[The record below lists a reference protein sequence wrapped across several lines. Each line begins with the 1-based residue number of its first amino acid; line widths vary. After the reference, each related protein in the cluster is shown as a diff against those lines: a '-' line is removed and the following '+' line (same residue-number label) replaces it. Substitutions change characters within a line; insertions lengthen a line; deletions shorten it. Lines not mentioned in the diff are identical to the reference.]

1 MAVSTGRFAPSA
13 RSATPA
19 TRETAGT
26 AASSAPPPHI
36 LITGYSGF
44 VGAYLVEACI
54 RRYPEATLI
63 GVSNHPPRHP
73 LPTALTP
80 LHADLAAD
88 SSEVIRG
95 VIREARP
102 DLVFHLAAQASV
114 AASWADPA
122 GTLATNAGG
131 AVHLLE
137 ALRAEVPAA
146 RVVLVGSGE
155 QYGLVP
161 PEQNPIREDHCQQP
175 INPYA
180 VAKATQD
187 LFGYQ
192 YFKAYG
198 LPVLRVRPF
207 NHFGPGQAPSF
218 VVADFARQIA
228 LSELGRRERT
238 LRVGNLSARRDFLP
252 VEDVVQAYLA
262 VAERGQP
269 GQAYNVGSGQGRAIG
284 EILDA
289 LLALARVPIALERDP
304 TRFRPVDAPL
314 LTADTTRLREETGW
328 APQVDFGAAL
338 ARTLDYWR
346 EAVSRE

>member
-1 MAVSTGRFAPSA
+1 MAPR
-13 RSATPA
+13 
-19 TRETAGT
+19 
-26 AASSAPPPHI
+26 I

-44 VGAYLVEACI
+44 VGAYLIEACL
-54 RRYPEATLI
+54 RRYPEATLV
-63 GVSNHPPRHP
+63 GVSNHSPTHAPRQP
-73 LPTALTP
+73 LPAAVVP
-80 LHADLAAD
+80 VHADLAAD
-88 SSEVIRG
+88 TGAGIREV
-95 VIREARP
+95 VREARP

-137 ALRAEVPAA
+137 ALRAEAPAA

-161 PEQNPIREDHCQQP
+161 PEENPIREDHCQQP

-207 NHFGPGQAPSF
+207 NHFGPGQAPTY
-218 VVADFARQIA
+218 VIADFARQIA
-228 LSELGRRERT
+228 LAEAGRRERT
-238 LRVGNLSARRDFLP
+238 LRVGNLAARRDFLP
-252 VEDVVQAYLA
+252 VEDVVRAYLA
-262 VAERGQP
+262 VAERGAA
-269 GQAYNVGSGQGRAIG
+269 GQAYNVGSGHGRAIA
-284 EILDA
+284 EILDQ
-289 LLALARVPIALERDP
+289 LLTLARVPITLERDS

-314 LTADTTRLREETGW
+314 LVADTTRLREDTGW
-328 APQVDFGAAL
+328 EAEVDFGEAL

-346 EAVSRE
+346 ESVSREPTSRETVSGA